1 MRMNAATAAAI
12 VPDIQERDALVM
24 AHVHLVKS
32 MAHRLGRRV
41 PSHVELS
48 ELVSVGVLGLI
59 DAAQRYQPGLGVPF
73 DAFARRRIHGA
84 MLDALR
90 RLDRVPRSVRRLQ
103 RGVDG
108 VLTELRHALGREPEA
123 AEIATAMGVSAEEY
137 DGMLDELRWADLAIV
152 RPSSNDDDRNHS
164 GEDLLDL
171 AIDTED
177 GPYAQLERRE
187 LRAELARALGEL
199 PERER
204 QILALSYEKELTLAE
219 IGQVIGV
226 GESRVSQ
233 LRTQAVA
240 RLRSKLQ
247 EWLVAR
253 RDR

>member
-1 MRMNAATAAAI
+1 MRMSVATAAAAA
-12 VPDIQERDALVM
+12 PDLKDRDALVM
-24 AHVHLVKS
+24 AHVDLVRS
-32 MAHRLGRRV
+32 LANRLGRRV

-59 DAAQRYQPGLGVPF
+59 DAAQRFQPGLGVPF

-90 RLDRVPRSVRRLQ
+90 RLDRVPRSVRRLR

-108 VLTELRHALGREPEA
+108 VLTELRHALGREPES
-123 AEIATAMGVSAEEY
+123 AEIAAAMGVSADEY
-137 DGMLDELRWADLAIV
+137 DAMLEELRWADLAV
-152 RPSSNDDDRNHS
+152 VHPSQSDPEGH

-204 QILALSYEKELTLAE
+204 QILALSYEKEMTLAE

-240 RLRSKLQ
+240 RLRSRLQ
-247 EWLVAR
+247 DWLRAR
-253 RDR
+253 GN